1 MMFIKLTIKYNEN
14 IKKTY
19 VTIRKI
25 LNIIYYMY

>member
-1 MMFIKLTIKYNEN
+1 MMFIKLTINKNEN